1 MKFMINLNFNFMLTS
16 YFYTNTYNLYNKE
29 KTLFLKACQFKQ
41 LLTWPVS
48 KIRILKCL
56 PNIGMWGVLA
66 HSQLSSQS
74 LKAKIS
80 GSLLGTLQLESEY
93 SGTGHDSG
101 VGNGNPLQYS
111 CLENPMD
118 RGGWRAMAHSI
129 TKSRTQLK

>member
-1 MKFMINLNFNFMLTS
+1 M
-16 YFYTNTYNLYNKE
+16 
-29 KTLFLKACQFKQ
+29 LFLKACQFKQ

-56 PNIGMWGVLA
+56 PNLGMWGILA

-80 GSLLGTLQLESEY
+80 GSLLGTAHLEGEY
-93 SGTGHDSG
+93 SATGHDSG

-118 RGGWRAMAHSI
+118 RGGWRAMAHRV
-129 TKSRTQLK
+129 TKSWTQLACMAMIQGKSVVYIV